1 MHCSEF
7 SNTCNFEFFNL
18 TLIILVSMKTCMPRI
33 NFGIWS
39 ATPIDICA
47 ICILFHHT
55 QKGSSQKKMLL
66 LVKKIYHLS
75 LVLALAIDHLGNEI
89 FKRRKERERI
99 LKSQQHVYG
108 YTQRQ
113 QKGKGVSGRYG

>member
-1 MHCSEF
+1 
-7 SNTCNFEFFNL
+7 
-18 TLIILVSMKTCMPRI
+18 MKTCMPRI

-39 ATPIDICA
+39 ATPTDICA

-55 QKGSSQKKMLL
+55 QKESSQKKMLL

-89 FKRRKERERI
+89 FKRRKERENFKITATCLWLYAAAAERERSVRSVRI
-99 LKSQQHVYG
+99 VLGPPFFQGFFNQY
-108 YTQRQ
+108 
-113 QKGKGVSGRYG
+113 